1 MQISTYRWIVS
12 VLLGLFFGPALV
24 QAGALED
31 AISALQRDWEVIRY
45 QTPQADRAARF
56 ELLAE
61 RSHQLSERYAGRS
74 EPLIWEG
81 IIVSSLAGEKGGFSA
96 LGLAKRAR
104 ALYEQSISIDPSAL
118 QGSAFNSLAVLYYK
132 LPPWPIS
139 FGDKGKAGELL
150 KRALALNPDGIDSNY
165 FMGEYLAEM
174 GQTTEAVAR
183 LEQAMKAPS
192 RPGRNIADT
201 GRREEA
207 RLLLEKL
214 KAR

>member
-1 MQISTYRWIVS
+1 MQISTYRSLLIA
-12 VLLGLFFGPALV
+12 LLGLLLMPILAH
-24 QAGALED
+24 AGALED
-31 AISALQRDWEVIRY
+31 AIGALQRDWEIIRY

-81 IIVSSLAGEKGGFSA
+81 IVVSSLAGERGGFGA

-104 ALYEQSISIDPSAL
+104 ALYEQAISIDPSAL

-139 FGDKGKAGELL
+139 FGDKAKAGELL

-165 FMGEYLAEM
+165 FMGEYLAET
-174 GQTTEAVAR
+174 GQNAEAMVR
-183 LEQAMKAPS
+183 LERAMKAPS
-192 RPGRNIADT
+192 RPGRNIADA

-207 RLLLEKL
+207 RLLIEKL
-214 KAR
+214 KVR